1 MRTVGNIRIEA
12 VSKARQWTSALKE
25 TQGGNI
31 DMSAKNIYIYII
43 YICNQY
49 GLAIN
54 GLLHTI

>member
-31 DMSAKNIYIYII
+31 DMSAIYI

>member
-31 DMSAKNIYIYII
+31 DMSAIYIYIYI

>member
-31 DMSAKNIYIYII
+31 DMSAIYIYNIFAT
-43 YICNQY
+43 NMVWP
-49 GLAIN
+49 
-54 GLLHTI
+54 